1 MAMMM
6 HVGQSE
12 HGASNPWPYEGSE
25 AQYAT
30 LIAAGGLC
38 AVCTK
43 SGTQSTA
50 TTKLPRPG

>member
-1 MAMMM
+1 MMM